1 MIMTTIEQWNNA
13 AAVYTENQEKS
24 AFVALNKRMV
34 AERFPE
40 LLGKIVLD
48 LGCGYGVYTDYFA
61 GVGATATGCDGS
73 AEMLRLARSRYPLL
87 QFHQADLL
95 QPLPYEDAA
104 FDLVFCN
111 QVLMDI
117 DPIEPLLKEVARIT
131 KPGGVFYMSIVHP
144 AFFDAHWGQDENG
157 FRYQKIMDRYL
168 SEYHFDN
175 PFWGG
180 TRHYHRTLSAYLNAI
195 TDAGFHLTR
204 MDEPV
209 SYDGV
214 AKSQEFPLFLFAS
227 FCR

>member
-1 MIMTTIEQWNNA
+1 MTTIEQWNNA

-131 KPGGVFYMSIVHP
+131 KPGAYSTCPSYIRHFSMRIGDRMKTDSGIRRSWIATCPSIISTI
-144 AFFDAHWGQDENG
+144 
-157 FRYQKIMDRYL
+157 R
-168 SEYHFDN
+168 S
-175 PFWGG
+175 
-180 TRHYHRTLSAYLNAI
+180 
-195 TDAGFHLTR
+195 
-204 MDEPV
+204 
-209 SYDGV
+209 GV
-214 AKSQEFPLFLFAS
+214 ARATTTAP
-227 FCR
+227 